1 MITAPNPY
9 VAKKNPMTNPRPG
22 TSAPKRRIP
31 NPAKNAPSRPLVP
44 FLWTMSRP
52 KISALAT

>member
-1 MITAPNPY
+1 ME
-9 VAKKNPMTNPRPG
+9 KMNPMTNPRPG
-22 TSAPKRRIP
+22 TRAPKRRIP

-44 FLWTMSRP
+44 PLWTMSRP